1 MQVVRHLLTW
11 GSKFVDVNS
20 TNSEGKT
27 AWDISQGQTQ
37 VNNREIKLMLHS
49 AKASSG
55 SSLSTATQSDDNNI
69 DEFYNLIGEDVKLLE
84 YIDEL
89 PFVNTPLRIV
99 ASYGNIQFALEMM
112 SLKPSFAWKLDPNRF
127 SPFTMLYK
135 MGILS

>member
-89 PFVNTPLRIV
+89 PFVNTPLHIV